1 MRLLAERRDDLRWGQ
16 TYSEADF
23 GKTFIDNYGW
33 LEVFG
38 TRGHF
43 VNDEVAAGLLI
54 LGPDIV
60 YPDHHHVAEEI
71 YIPLT
76 GGTEWRMGEGGF
88 RVRQA
93 GEVIHHASE
102 CQPRHAHRQGAA
114 AGALH
119 LARRAAGGEIDDHR
133 NRCAGQGLMAKA
145 IMLQGTG
152 SDVGKTVLVAG
163 LCRAAK
169 KRGLKVRP
177 FKPQNMSNNAA
188 VADIPGDNNAGGGE
202 IGRAQWLQAIACG
215 VAPTV
220 HMNPVLL
227 KPQTDIGA
235 QVVVQGKVFGEAR
248 ARDYQ
253 ALKGRLMDAVLD
265 SWAKVG
271 EGADLVIVEGAGS
284 PAEINLR
291 SRDIA
296 NMGFA
301 TRANVPVILVGD
313 IDRGGVIASVAGT
326 HLILPEEDR
335 RMIVGYLINKFRG
348 DVSLFDD
355 GIKAIEKFTGWRCF
369 GVVPWLKAAAR
380 LPSEDSVVLERL
392 VSGEKRALKVAVP
405 MLGRIANF
413 DDLDP
418 LKAEPQ
424 VEVVF
429 VPPGQRLPEDAGLV
443 VIPGS
448 KSTIGDLLKFRE
460 NGWDRDLARAPQ
472 TRRPCRRHLRWLPD
486 ARAKIVRDPD
496 GIEGSVTEAEGL
508 GLLDIETVME
518 PEKTVRNVSA
528 RSVPFDLP
536 LQGYEIHLG
545 RTTGADM
552 AAAVSRHQRRRRRR
566 HFRRRQGVRHLSAR
580 PVLRRRLSR
589 QIPGKPR
596 RQRRRHRLPRRG
608 RTGAGRGRSR
618 AGNPSR
624 L

>member
-1 MRLLAERRDDLRWGQ
+1 
-16 TYSEADF
+16 
-23 GKTFIDNYGW
+23 
-33 LEVFG
+33 
-38 TRGHF
+38 
-43 VNDEVAAGLLI
+43 
-54 LGPDIV
+54 
-60 YPDHHHVAEEI
+60 
-71 YIPLT
+71 
-76 GGTEWRMGEGGF
+76 
-88 RVRQA
+88 
-93 GEVIHHASE
+93 
-102 CQPRHAHRQGAA
+102 
-114 AGALH
+114 
-119 LARRAAGGEIDDHR
+119 
-133 NRCAGQGLMAKA
+133 MANA

-169 KRGLKVRP
+169 NRGLKVRP

-188 VADIPGDNNAGGGE
+188 VADIPGDTAGEGE
-202 IGRAQWLQAIACG
+202 IGRGQWLQALACG
-215 VAPTV
+215 VRPTV
-220 HMNPVLL
+220 YMNPVLL
-227 KPQTDIGA
+227 KPQSDVGS

-253 ALKGRLMDAVLD
+253 AMKAKLMDAVLD

-335 RMIVGYLINKFRG
+335 RMIAGYLINKFRG

-369 GVVPWLKAAAR
+369 GVVPWLKAAGR

-392 VSGEKRALKVAVP
+392 ASGEKRALKVAVP
-405 MLGRIANF
+405 MLARIANF

-429 VPPGQRLPEDAGLV
+429 VPPGKRLPENAGLV

-448 KSTIGDLLKFRE
+448 KSTIGDLIKFRE
-460 NGWDRDLARAPQ
+460 NGWDRDLAAHRKRGGHVVGICGGYQ
-472 TRRPCRRHLRWLPD
+472 MLGRM
-486 ARAKIVRDPD
+486 VRDPE
-496 GIEGSVTEAEGL
+496 GIEGSVREAEGL

-518 PEKTVRNVSA
+518 PEKTVRNSSA
-528 RSVPFDLP
+528 QSVQFGLP
-536 LQGYEIHLG
+536 LEGYEIHLG
-545 RTTGADM
+545 RTTGPDTARPSTILNGAEDGAVSADGKVIGTYLHGLFS
-552 AAAVSRHQRRRRRR
+552 ADAFRAAYLGSLGVKGGGIDYRAAVEKALDE
-566 HFRRRQGVRHLSAR
+566 VAAELERHLDCDAIFGLAR
-580 PVLRRRLSR
+580 
-589 QIPGKPR
+589 
-596 RQRRRHRLPRRG
+596 
-608 RTGAGRGRSR
+608 
-618 AGNPSR
+618 
-624 L
+624 